1 MNLLNFLERF
11 LSYLQIEK
19 NYSEYTIESYKINIE
34 EFFQFMTVEG
44 IKLEDEITYSDVR
57 LYLTSLHQRKL
68 SRRSVA
74 LKVSSLRSFFK
85 FLMRENTVMKNPF
98 MLASLPKKELA
109 IPNFFYEEELS
120 SLFEVSDLNSPL
132 GIRNQAILELL
143 YSSGIRVSECCG
155 LELQDID
162 FQLGVILVLGKGSK
176 ERYVPFGNYAHDSLI
191 DYLENARPKLLTKG
205 NVETNAVFLNNNGT
219 PLTPRGIR
227 YILAGMMKKSS
238 LMLKINPHKLR
249 HTFATHMLDEG
260 ADIRVVQ
267 ELLGHENLSTTQI
280 YTHVSK
286 ERLRS
291 VYMLNHP
298 RAKK

>member
-1 MNLLNFLERF
+1 MNIQNFLEQF
-11 LSYLQIEK
+11 LSYLQLEK
-19 NYSEYTIESYKINIE
+19 NYSAYTIETYKTNVE
-34 EFFQFMTVEG
+34 EFFQFMNVEG
-44 IKLEDEITYSDVR
+44 IKFDEEITYSDVR
-57 LYLTSLHQRKL
+57 LYLTVLHVRKL

-74 LKVSSLRSFFK
+74 LRVSSLRSFFK
-85 FLMRENTVMKNPF
+85 FLMRENYVMKNPF
-98 MLASLPKKELA
+98 MLATLPKKELS

-120 SLFEVSDLNSPL
+120 ALFEVSDLTTPL
-132 GIRNQAILELL
+132 GMRNQAILELL
-143 YSSGIRVSECCG
+143 YGSGIRVSECCG
-155 LELQDID
+155 LSVEDID
-162 FQLGVILVLGKGSK
+162 FHLGVMLVLGKGSK
-176 ERYVPFGNYAHDSLI
+176 ERYVPFGNYAHDALNE
-191 DYLENARPKLLTKG
+191 YLHHARPFLLAKG
-205 NVETNAVFLNNNGT
+205 KNETNSVFLNNNGT

-227 YILAGMMKKSS
+227 YILAEMMKKSS